1 MKNLIILAIL
11 FSSSCTTLKKAESY
25 FYKHPN
31 KAKIVAKS
39 YILNH
44 DVEGAKICIDAFPP
58 KEVHDTISVVKDS
71 LTVEIMTDTIFS
83 WLTETK
89 YVDKERIRKI
99 LIPCK
104 DSIKIITKTIFDNK
118 YEILYNGI
126 QFELDKIKEQKDKL
140 SKYLKYTWIGIGA
153 FLLLI
158 FILNKLFR

>member
-25 FYKHPN
+25 FNKYPD
-31 KAKIVAKS
+31 KAKNIAKS

-44 DVEGAKICIDAFPP
+44 DVDGAKICIDAFPI

-71 LTVEIMTDTIFS
+71 LTVEKITDTIFS

-89 YVDKERIRKI
+89 YIDKERIRKI

-104 DSIKIITKTIFDNK
+104 DSIKIITKTIFDKK
-118 YEILYNGI
+118 YEILYNGTQI
-126 QFELDKIKEQKDKL
+126 ELDKIKEQKDKI

>member
-1 MKNLIILAIL
+1 MKNLIILSIL
-11 FSSSCTTLKKAESY
+11 FLSSCTTLKKAETY
-25 FYKHPN
+25 FDKHPD
-31 KAKIVAKS
+31 KANNVAKS

-44 DVEGAKICIDAFPP
+44 DVNGAKICIDAFPP

-71 LTVEIMTDTIFS
+71 LTVQNITDTIVS

-89 YVDKERIRKI
+89 YIDKERIKKI

-104 DSIKIITKTIFDNK
+104 DSIKIITNT
-118 YEILYNGI
+118 LYDKKFEVLYSGT
-126 QFELDKIKEQKDKL
+126 QFELDKIKEEKDRI

-158 FILNKLFR
+158 FILNKLFK

>member
-11 FSSSCTTLKKAESY
+11 FLSSCTTLKKAESY
-25 FYKHPN
+25 FDKHPQ
-31 KAKIVAKS
+31 KAKNVAKS
-39 YILNH
+39 YILNN
-44 DVEGAKICIDAFPP
+44 DIDGAKICIDAFPQ

-71 LTVEIMTDTIFS
+71 LIVERITDTIFN

-89 YVDKERIRKI
+89 YVDRERIRKI

-104 DSIKIITKTIFDNK
+104 DSIKIITNTVFDKK
-118 YEILYNGI
+118 YEVLYSGT
-126 QFELDKIKEQKDKL
+126 QFQLDRIKEEKDKI

-158 FILNKLFR
+158 FIFNKLFR

>member
-11 FSSSCTTLKKAESY
+11 FLSSCTTLKKAESY
-25 FYKHPN
+25 FGKHPD
-31 KAKIVAKS
+31 KAKSVAKS

-44 DVEGAKICIDAFPP
+44 EVDGAKICINAFPP
-58 KEVHDTISVVKDS
+58 KEIHDTISVVKDS
-71 LTVEIMTDTIFS
+71 LTVERITDTIFT

-104 DSIKIITKTIFDNK
+104 DSIKIITNTVFDSK
-118 YEILYNGI
+118 YEVLYSGT
-126 QFELDKIKEQKDKL
+126 QFELDKIKEEKDKI